1 MKSTDTQK
9 QIINTS
15 WKFLIKTNN
24 HYILCIEIQ
33 IICRGEQDCKNYL
46 EMVFDGERINVTLTK
61 NL

>member
-1 MKSTDTQK
+1 MKSIDTQK

-15 WKFLIKTNN
+15 RKFLIKTNN

-33 IICRGEQDCKNYL
+33 TICRGEQGCKNYL
-46 EMVFDGERINVTLTK
+46 EMVFNGERINVTLTK